1 MLEKVETMKKK
12 DKLKEIYEKV
22 TDVFFG
28 ITKKMDDMSERIFE
42 ETGKKINIK
51 LIVLGVMLVIFV
63 IIFVKSF
70 LGWLWTLL

>member
-1 MLEKVETMKKK
+1 ME
-12 DKLKEIYEKV
+12 DKLKEIYEKA
-22 TDVFFG
+22 TDIFFG
-28 ITKKMDDMSERIFE
+28 ITKKMDDMSEKIFE

-51 LIVLGVMLVIFV
+51 LIVLGVALVIFV

>member
-1 MLEKVETMKKK
+1 ME

-70 LGWLWTLL
+70 LGWLCTLL

>member
-1 MLEKVETMKKK
+1 ME

-70 LGWLWTLL
+70 LGCLWTLL

>member
-1 MLEKVETMKKK
+1 ME

-28 ITKKMDDMSERIFE
+28 ITKKMDDMSEKIFE
-42 ETGKKINIK
+42 ETGNKINIK
-51 LIVLGVMLVIFV
+51 LIVLGVILVIFV

>member
-1 MLEKVETMKKK
+1 VDNTKEIKME

>member
-1 MLEKVETMKKK
+1 MEE
-12 DKLKEIYEKV
+12 KLKEIYEKA
-22 TDVFFG
+22 TDLFFG
-28 ITKKMDDMSERIFE
+28 LTQKMDDLSEKIFE

-51 LIVLGVMLVIFV
+51 LIVLGVVLAIFV

>member
-1 MLEKVETMKKK
+1 MGE
-12 DKLKEIYEKV
+12 KLKEIYEKA
-22 TDVFFG
+22 TDLFFG
-28 ITKKMDDMSERIFE
+28 LTQKMDDLSEKIFE

-51 LIVLGVMLVIFV
+51 LIVLGVVLAIFV

>member
-1 MLEKVETMKKK
+1 ME

-28 ITKKMDDMSERIFE
+28 ITKKMDDMSEKIFE

-51 LIVLGVMLVIFV
+51 LIVLGIMLVIFV

>member
-1 MLEKVETMKKK
+1 MG
-12 DKLKEIYEKV
+12 DKLKELYEKAS
-22 TDVFFG
+22 DVFFG

-42 ETGKKINIK
+42 ETGKKIDIK
-51 LIVLGVMLVIFV
+51 IIVLGVALVIFV

>member
-1 MLEKVETMKKK
+1 ME
-12 DKLKEIYEKV
+12 DKLKEIYEKA
-22 TDVFFG
+22 TDIFFG
-28 ITKKMDDMSERIFE
+28 VTKKMDDMSEKIFE

-51 LIVLGVMLVIFV
+51 LIVLGVALVIFV

>member
-1 MLEKVETMKKK
+1 ME

-28 ITKKMDDMSERIFE
+28 LTKKMDDMSEKIFE
-42 ETGKKINIK
+42 ETGKKINVK
-51 LIVLGVMLVIFV
+51 LIALGVILIIFV